1 MIIRSNDGELT
12 VVSQEDYN
20 TDDAYYMKCASV
32 KGVTLES
39 PDHGSEQLSK
49 IVVDITSN
57 ARPRPVQRKKQHS
70 GKYRPRMNSIEK

>member
-1 MIIRSNDGELT
+1 MIIRSKDGELT

-39 PDHGSEQLSK
+39 PDHGSEQLNK
-49 IVVDITSN
+49 IVGDITRN
-57 ARPRPVQRKKQHS
+57 AKSRPVEHNKHHS